1 MAGTLTVAAKE
12 IKDQFGSKR
21 FLILFALVL
30 LLSSLA
36 AYQGVDYI
44 RDNQNAGFVY
54 IFSGTQMSFSFIQ
67 TMVYFGPLL
76 GLALGFDAINK
87 ERATGTLSTL
97 LGQPIFRD
105 SVINGKFIAGAA
117 ALTTLVVSTIGIM
130 SGLAIPLLG
139 FGPTLTE
146 ASKILVLALLTI
158 VYLVFWMCLGI
169 LYSVLTKRTSTSIM
183 ASIATWL
190 TCSIV
195 ISILAS
201 VVAGFLVP
209 LPGGEF
215 RFIREGGQMGGNETG
230 GRPMGGGLMQ
240 IPEASEYMEAMQKR
254 STLTSTISKISP
266 TVLYEEAASDILG
279 VAQGFMGGMGRQEFQ
294 RTLTLGEALAANWAN
309 IATLAVG
316 LVICFAASYMIFL
329 RSEIRPG
336 E

>member
-1 MAGTLTVAAKE
+1 MAGTLTVAQKE
-12 IKDQFGSKR
+12 LRDQFGSKR
-21 FLILFALVL
+21 FMILFGLVL

-36 AYQGVDYI
+36 AYQGVDFI
-44 RDNQNAGFVY
+44 RDNENAGFVY

-87 ERATGTLSTL
+87 ERANGTLSIL

-105 SVINGKFIAGAA
+105 SVINGKFLAGAV
-117 ALTTLVVSTIGIM
+117 ALTTLVVGTVGIM
-130 SGLAIPLLG
+130 SGLAIPMLG

-146 ASKILVLALLTI
+146 ASKIVVLTLLTI

-190 TCSIV
+190 IFSIV
-195 ISILAS
+195 ITILAS

-215 RFIREGGQMGGNETG
+215 RVQIEGG
-230 GRPMGGGLMQ
+230 RMQ
-240 IPEASEYMEAMQKR
+240 VAPEFIEAMQRR
-254 STLTSTISKISP
+254 SAVMTTIQKLSP
-266 TVLYEEAASDILG
+266 TNLYEDAASDILG
-279 VAQGFMGGMGRQEFQ
+279 VFGGFMRGMGFQQFQ
-294 RTLTLGEALAANWAN
+294 RTLSLNEALAANWAN
-309 IATLAVG
+309 IAAIVVG
-316 LVICFAASYMIFL
+316 LVICFAGSYMMFL

>member
-1 MAGTLTVAAKE
+1 MAGTFTVAQKE
-12 IKDQFGSKR
+12 LRDQFGSKR
-21 FLILFALVL
+21 FMILFGLVL

-36 AYQGVDYI
+36 AYQGVDFI
-44 RDNQNAGFVY
+44 RDNENAGFVY

-87 ERATGTLSTL
+87 ERANGTLSIL

-105 SVINGKFIAGAA
+105 SVINGKFLAGAV
-117 ALTTLVVSTIGIM
+117 ALTTLVVGTVGIM
-130 SGLAIPLLG
+130 SGLAIPMLG

-146 ASKILVLALLTI
+146 ASKIVVLTLLTI

-190 TCSIV
+190 IFSIV
-195 ISILAS
+195 ITILAS

-215 RFIREGGQMGGNETG
+215 RVQIEGG
-230 GRPMGGGLMQ
+230 RMQ
-240 IPEASEYMEAMQKR
+240 VAPEFMEAMQRR
-254 STLTSTISKISP
+254 SAVMTTIQKLSP
-266 TVLYEEAASDILG
+266 TNLYEDAASDILG
-279 VAQGFMGGMGRQEFQ
+279 VFGGFMRGMGFQQFQ
-294 RTLTLGEALAANWAN
+294 RTLSLNEALAANWAN
-309 IATLAVG
+309 IAAIVVG
-316 LVICFAASYMIFL
+316 LVICFAGSYMMFL

>member
-1 MAGTLTVAAKE
+1 MAGTFTVAQKE
-12 IKDQFGSKR
+12 LRDQFGSKR
-21 FLILFALVL
+21 FMILFGLVL

-36 AYQGVDYI
+36 AYQGVDFI
-44 RDNQNAGFVY
+44 RDNENAGFVY

-87 ERATGTLSTL
+87 ERANGTLSIL

-105 SVINGKFIAGAA
+105 SVITGKFLAGAI
-117 ALTTLVVSTIGIM
+117 ALTTLVVGTVGIM
-130 SGLAIPLLG
+130 SGLAIPMLG

-146 ASKILVLALLTI
+146 ASKIVVLTLLTI

-190 TCSIV
+190 IFSIV
-195 ISILAS
+195 ITILAS

-215 RFIREGGQMGGNETG
+215 RVQIEGG
-230 GRPMGGGLMQ
+230 RMQ
-240 IPEASEYMEAMQKR
+240 VAPEFMEAMQRR
-254 STLTSTISKISP
+254 SAVMTNIQKLSP
-266 TVLYEEAASDILG
+266 TNLYEEAASDILG
-279 VAQGFMGGMGRQEFQ
+279 VFGGFMRGMGFQQFQ
-294 RTLTLGEALAANWAN
+294 RTLSLNEALAANWAN
-309 IATLAVG
+309 IAAIVVG
-316 LVICFAASYMIFL
+316 LVICFAGSYMMFL